1 MPSFPASNQTFLKA
15 PLPEGSQSTPS
26 LKRSRV
32 HSVGVAGPDPGPSS
46 IKKSKGLDTGI
57 TDPRVTLT
65 QLKRFPQLHAQ
76 VLWAKGLYRSQCIVK
91 LPYSDRV
98 KKLALANEV
107 YGTSLARIRNP
118 IAYDDAPERGG
129 ILALV
134 SSLCK
139 NVATANI
146 LEHAR

>member
-1 MPSFPASNQTFLKA
+1 MPSLPASNQTFLDA

-26 LKRSRV
+26 LKRLRV
-32 HSVGVAGPDPGPSS
+32 HSVGAAGADPGPSL
-46 IKKSKGLDTGI
+46 IKKSKGLDPGI

-65 QLKRFPQLHAQ
+65 HLKPFPQLHAL
-76 VLWAKGLYRSQCIVK
+76 VLWAKGLYRSQCLIK
-91 LPYSDRV
+91 LPYSDRA

-107 YGTSLARIRNP
+107 YGSSLARIQNP
-118 IAYDDAPERGG
+118 IAYDDAPEHGG

-139 NVATANI
+139 NVATANV